1 MFNLLR
7 RKACKNKVKN
17 PTLLIIIII
26 FSFILLSFAVYRLA
40 GEPML
45 PRQNDENIVKK
56 TEKYKEE
63 DLKKIIRSMGLKIT
77 DQRLLIITCL
87 HDSEIK
93 LGERHV
99 TAQELYERVAKRD
112 PSVGFATVY
121 RFLRDLANKN
131 FVTEV
136 RMGGQASRYELT
148 TKEHHDHLTCTTC
161 GKIVEF
167 ENKKIEKLQEQ
178 VAEYFGFVLTNH
190 ILELYGLCS
199 SCQTKKD

>member
-1 MFNLLR
+1 
-7 RKACKNKVKN
+7 
-17 PTLLIIIII
+17 
-26 FSFILLSFAVYRLA
+26 
-40 GEPML
+40 ML

-56 TEKYKEE
+56 HERYKEE
-63 DLKKIIRSMGLKIT
+63 DFRKIIRAMGLKIT
-77 DQRLLIITCL
+77 AQRLMIIACL
-87 HDSEIK
+87 HDSETRSFD
-93 LGERHV
+93 RHL
-99 TAQELYERVAKRD
+99 TAQELFEKVSKKD
-112 PSVGFATVY
+112 SSIGFATVY

-148 TKEHHDHLTCTTC
+148 TREHHDHLTCTKC

-167 ENKKIEKLQEQ
+167 ENKKIEKLQLQ

-199 SCQTKKD
+199 TCQAKGD

>member
-1 MFNLLR
+1 
-7 RKACKNKVKN
+7 
-17 PTLLIIIII
+17 
-26 FSFILLSFAVYRLA
+26 
-40 GEPML
+40 ML
-45 PRQNDENIVKK
+45 PRQLDETIVKK
-56 TEKYKEE
+56 QEKFKDE

-87 HDSEIK
+87 HDAEIK

-99 TAQELYERVAKRD
+99 TAQELFERVTKKD
-112 PSVGFATVY
+112 SSVGFATVY
-121 RFLRDLANKN
+121 RFLRDMANKG

-148 TKEHHDHLTCTTC
+148 SKEHHDHLTCTKC

-190 ILELYGLCS
+190 ILELYGVCS
-199 SCQTKKD
+199 TCQTRNE